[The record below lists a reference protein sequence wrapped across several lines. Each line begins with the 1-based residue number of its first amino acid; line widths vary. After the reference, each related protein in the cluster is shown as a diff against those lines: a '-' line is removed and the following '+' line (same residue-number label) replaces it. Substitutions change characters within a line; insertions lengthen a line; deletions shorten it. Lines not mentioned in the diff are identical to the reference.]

1 MANNPIHEMIAA
13 FAVGCMDNENFI
25 QFKDYFKEGGELPK
39 GELGELQNIVS
50 MIPIILDLETPDP
63 TLKDKV
69 AKRLI
74 ELKDEM
80 KSKIR
85 EERRKTFATR
95 ITRSLTFTSSG
106 KITEERKPVKTEVT
120 NTSSKKYPDTFHT
133 SAKIDVP
140 EEITRNVAKE
150 LLTTKIGNGQPGSLF
165 EPNLREKSEEFKP
178 ESRDKSGSGFVG
190 WIALMASIILFCIV
204 GYFTYSSV
212 SSLNKKVD
220 ELESKTASLRSE
232 LATSTN
238 FVNKHISVIEF
249 LNKGNISVIDLRGT
263 EQSENISARVFLAF
277 NEKEGLVQFKNAKT
291 LQPNQGYQLWL
302 ISKGQAYS
310 MGVYSPSGSEYMRI
324 TTFPYIPREQVQSI
338 MVTIESNGGS
348 PTPSAQSYLSGIF
361 R

>member
-1 MANNPIHEMIAA
+1 MIAA
-13 FAVGCMDNENFI
+13 FAAGCMDNENFI

-63 TLKDKV
+63 ALKDKV

-74 ELKDEM
+74 ELKDEI

-106 KITEERKPVKTEVT
+106 KITQEKIPVKTEIT
-120 NTSSKKYPDTFHT
+120 DTGSKRYPDTFHT

-140 EEITRNVAKE
+140 EEIKRNAEKE
-150 LLTTKIGNGQPGSLF
+150 LLTSKIESSQPDSLF
-165 EPNLREKSEEFKP
+165 EQNLKEKQNNFKP
-178 ESRDKSGSGFVG
+178 GSSDKPGSGFIG
-190 WIALMASIILFCIV
+190 WIALMASIIMFCIV

-212 SSLNKKVD
+212 SSLNKKVN
-220 ELESKTASLRSE
+220 ELESKTVSLRSE

-238 FVNKHISVIEF
+238 FVNKLISVFVF
-249 LNKGNISVIDLRGT
+249 LNIKNITVIDLNVSDRGG
-263 EQSENISARVFLAF
+263 NVSARVLLAF
-277 NEKEGLVQFKNAKT
+277 NEKEGLIQFKNVKT

-302 ISKGQAYS
+302 VGKGQAYS
-310 MGVYSPSGSEYMRI
+310 MGVYSPAGRDYMRI

-338 MVTIESNGGS
+338 MVTIESSSGS
-348 PTPSAQSYLSGIF
+348 PTPSAQSYLTGNF
-361 R
+361 